1 MPKLMFG
8 RVFNGGVYTGQG
20 LCTIWN
26 YSYPSSWR
34 WSDTQVNVS
43 RQWLKVNQR
52 CFLSWVLESRKKWK
66 LLSPAL
72 PYAKMLLTFMIF
84 FPLPLLLSVFMPQGQ
99 WKNTAD
105 SRLLS
110 EFPFAD
116 DGLPCQFKR
125 HRINLFQWF
134 LFRLNASL
142 FFYLSPCSSEKIIT
156 IIIINP

>member
-1 MPKLMFG
+1 MGALHYLKLLISQQPKM
-8 RVFNGGVYTGQG
+8 
-20 LCTIWN
+20 IWH
-26 YSYPSSWR
+26 
-34 WSDTQVNVS
+34 TEVNVS
-43 RQWLKVNQR
+43 KQQLKVNQR
-52 CFLSWVLESRKKWK
+52 CSLNWTVASRKKWK
-66 LLSPAL
+66 LLPLAL
-72 PYAKMLLTFMIF
+72 PFAKVLLTFMIF
-84 FPLPLLLSVFMPQGQ
+84 FSLPLLLSVFVPEGQ

-142 FFYLSPCSSEKIIT
+142 FFSPPFFSISLLAPQNNNK
-156 IIIINP
+156 